1 MDVDFTFRKPIDV
14 SVILSTLLDA
24 GMRSSIE
31 GREVAYLV
39 DEDGMFEWRTAAGY
53 QLNEVMRELGD
64 PRWNDRVVGMT
75 LFFAE
80 AENWWRFP
88 IPSWEGIHV
97 LRGRHQPQ
105 TFPRLFSVLRHW
117 VVFGESGA
125 PIGTAWPVGNRSAGL
140 SLAGC
145 GPASTGVQVESGTY
159 VNSVGGCGN
168 AIMLDVQEL
177 SADEVRV
184 YLTVICAS

>member
-24 GMRSSIE
+24 GMRSSTE

-39 DEDGMFEWRTAAGY
+39 DEDGMFEWRTAAEY

-80 AENWWRFP
+80 AETGGDFLFHPGRESMSCVVGINPKLFQGSSRFCD
-88 IPSWEGIHV
+88 
-97 LRGRHQPQ
+97 
-105 TFPRLFSVLRHW
+105 
-117 VVFGESGA
+117 
-125 PIGTAWPVGNRSAGL
+125 IGWYLANLVPLLEPLGL
-140 SLAGC
+140 SEIEARDS
-145 GPASTGVQVESGTY
+145 P
-159 VNSVGGCGN
+159 
-168 AIMLDVQEL
+168 
-177 SADEVRV
+177 
-184 YLTVICAS
+184 